1 MTQVE
6 LAQKIQSSQPLIAQA
21 ENGDASV
28 SIELLIRGMLG
39 TGATLQEIGKV
50 IAEAGLTW
58 RCPRNSNHCPV
69 FNFSQIWIACRDDP
83 SFVNISGGA
92 KDSHLYS
99 INYTTY
105 FNCRVR
111 QVSFLNDY

>member
-1 MTQVE
+1 LELTPEENAPIEIKLALSRHWKARRQKLMTQVE

-50 IAEAGLTW
+50 IAEAG
-58 RCPRNSNHCPV
+58 
-69 FNFSQIWIACRDDP
+69 
-83 SFVNISGGA
+83 
-92 KDSHLYS
+92 
-99 INYTTY
+99 
-105 FNCRVR
+105 
-111 QVSFLNDY
+111 

>member
-6 LAQKIQSSQPLIAQA
+6 LAQKIQSSQPLIDRA

-50 IAEAGLTW
+50 IAESRMNLEVSHAIQIIAQHLISHRYGL
-58 RCPRNSNHCPV
+58 
-69 FNFSQIWIACRDDP
+69 
-83 SFVNISGGA
+83 
-92 KDSHLYS
+92 L
-99 INYTTY
+99 
-105 FNCRVR
+105 VR
-111 QVSFLNDY
+111 LIPIL

>member
-6 LAQKIQSSQPLIAQA
+6 LAQKIQSSQPLIDRA
-21 ENGDASV
+21 ENRNASV

-58 RCPRNSNHCPV
+58 RCPTQFKSL
-69 FNFSQIWIACRDDP
+69 P
-83 SFVNISGGA
+83 SI
-92 KDSHLYS
+92 
-99 INYTTY
+99 
-105 FNCRVR
+105 
-111 QVSFLNDY
+111 